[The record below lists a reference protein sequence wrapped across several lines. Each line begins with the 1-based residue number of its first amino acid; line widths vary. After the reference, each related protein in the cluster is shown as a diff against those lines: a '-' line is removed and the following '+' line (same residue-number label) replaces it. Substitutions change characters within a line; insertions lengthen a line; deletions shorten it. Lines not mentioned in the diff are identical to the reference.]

1 MQSCEFQEWVSPS
14 NGVSNPVDRNLCG
27 RGSMLWLKR
36 WNFIER
42 ARLERELWDAFEAKE
57 DIEAMVNALRVR
69 IDEMDP
75 ADAELGDQTFRL
87 EVWIT
92 TKERIRKIEAMMAG
106 KER

>member
-1 MQSCEFQEWVSPS
+1 MQGCEFLEMESTS
-14 NGVSNPVDRNLCG
+14 NGVSNPVDRSLNGCVL
-27 RGSMLWLKR
+27 MLWLKR

-57 DIEAMVNALRVR
+57 DIEAMVNALKAR
-69 IDEMDP
+69 IEAMDATDP
-75 ADAELGDQTFRL
+75 ELGDQNFRL

-92 TKERIRKIEAMMAG
+92 TMERIRKIEAMMAG

>member
-1 MQSCEFQEWVSPS
+1 MHGGEVQELVSPS
-14 NGVSNPVDRNLCG
+14 NGVSNPVDRNLYGCVL
-27 RGSMLWLKR
+27 MLWLKR

-57 DIEAMVNALRVR
+57 DIEAMVNALKAR
-69 IDEMDP
+69 IEAMDSTDP
-75 ADAELGDQTFRL
+75 ELGDQNFRL

-92 TKERIRKIEAMMAG
+92 TMERIRKIEAMMAG

>member
-1 MQSCEFQEWVSPS
+1 MQGCEFLEIERTS
-14 NGVSNPVDRNLCG
+14 NGVCNPVDRSLYGCVL
-27 RGSMLWLKR
+27 MLWLKR

-57 DIEAMVNALRVR
+57 DIEAMVNALKAR
-69 IDEMDP
+69 IEAMDATDP
-75 ADAELGDQTFRL
+75 ELGDQNFRL

-92 TKERIRKIEAMMAG
+92 TMERIRKIEAMMAG